1 MSVDKITIQ
10 NLRLDYKAAALAETD
25 AHQNPIIQFG
35 VWFKQAI
42 DAQVLE
48 PNAMTLATA
57 SSNCLPQARI
67 VLLKEFDEKGF
78 VFYSNYDSQKGLALL
93 QNPHAALVFFWGDLE
108 RQVRIEGV
116 VERVSEAES
125 EAYFKIRP
133 RGSQLGAL
141 VSPQSTVIANRQF
154 LEDSLEKLEKKYNDK
169 DIPKPKQ
176 WGGFRV
182 IPNKIEFWQGRRNRL
197 HDRIVYT
204 HQKDDSWKKSRL
216 AP

>member
-1 MSVDKITIQ
+1 MSIDKITVQ
-10 NLRLDYKAAALAETD
+10 NLRLDYKAATLAETD
-25 AHQNPIIQFG
+25 AHENPIIQFG
-35 VWFKQAI
+35 FWFKQAI
-42 DAQVLE
+42 DTQVLE

-57 SSNCLPQARI
+57 TANCLPQARI

-93 QNPHAALVFFWGDLE
+93 ENPYAALVFFWGDLE

-125 EAYFKIRP
+125 EAYFKLRP

-141 VSPQSTVIANRQF
+141 VSPQSVIIANRKF
-154 LEDSLEKLEKKYNDK
+154 LEDRLENLEKKYNDK

-182 IPNKIEFWQGRRNRL
+182 IPNKMEFWQGRQNRL

-204 HQKDDSWKKSRL
+204 HQKDDSWEKVRL